1 MSQTNGVANGVPGA
15 QVPNKASEIGWTFV
29 PQYYTCMNQDPSRLH
44 CFYTKKSTLVHADE
58 KEDAQPSFGQQEI
71 HQRLQALNFENTKVY
86 VSTVD
91 SQASAD
97 GGIIIQVI
105 GELSNR
111 GGNWRKFSQTFFLAQ
126 QPNGYYVLN
135 DIFRYLSDDDDD
147 ESTAA
152 DEAQPV
158 AEQPVH
164 DAAPAVPQPAQE
176 VPTPA
181 AAPAVPEAKPAPA
194 IPEAASAP
202 AQVAAAA
209 PAADAAAAPALA
221 QQQPSARKTWANLA
235 ATGAG
240 KWSSAPAPAGGK
252 PAGGKPPAATA
263 TPVAAAQPAAAGA
276 GAKPA
281 RAAQAGGAAGA
292 VPAAQ
297 VFVKN
302 VAPEHAAND
311 VLKQALESQF
321 GATKECQVNA
331 TKGFAFV
338 EFTTSEAARK
348 ALAAGSLQVGASAV
362 QIEKRRGGGERG
374 GAPRGRGGHRGGRG
388 AHAAA

>member
-1 MSQTNGVANGVPGA
+1 MSQTNGVANGVSGT

-135 DIFRYLSDDDDD
+135 DIFRYLSDDEDED
-147 ESTAA
+147 ESAA
-152 DEAQPV
+152 AEEAQPV

-164 DAAPAVPQPAQE
+164 DAALAAPQPAQ
-176 VPTPA
+176 VAPTPT
-181 AAPAVPEAKPAPA
+181 AAPVVPDVKPAPA
-194 IPEAASAP
+194 IAEAASAP
-202 AQVAAAA
+202 AQVAPAASASEPAAA
-209 PAADAAAAPALA
+209 PAPA
-221 QQQPSARKTWANLA
+221 QQQQPARKTWANLA

-252 PAGGKPPAATA
+252 PAAAPAASA
-263 TPVAAAQPAAAGA
+263 TAAQPAAAAGA

-281 RAAQAGGAAGA
+281 RGAQAGGAAGA
-292 VPAAQ
+292 VPGAQ

-302 VAPEHAAND
+302 VAPELAAND
-311 VLKQALESQF
+311 ALKQALEAQF

-331 TKGFAFV
+331 AKGFAFV
-338 EFTTSEAARK
+338 EFTAPEAARK
-348 ALAAGSLQVGASAV
+348 ALAAGSLQVGASTV
-362 QIEKRRGGGERG
+362 QIEKRRGPAERG

>member
-164 DAAPAVPQPAQE
+164 DTTPAVPQPAQG

-181 AAPAVPEAKPAPA
+181 AAAAVPESKPAPA

-209 PAADAAAAPALA
+209 PAADAAAAAARHSSSRRRARLGPTWRRRA
-221 QQQPSARKTWANLA
+221 QASGRLRQRLPVASLLA
-235 ATGAG
+235 A
-240 KWSSAPAPAGGK
+240 SPSRRPPRLSRLRSLPPQVPVRSRRVRK
-252 PAGGKPPAATA
+252 PGS
-263 TPVAAAQPAAAGA
+263 
-276 GAKPA
+276 
-281 RAAQAGGAAGA
+281 AAGA
-292 VPAAQ
+292 VR
-297 VFVKN
+297 
-302 VAPEHAAND
+302 
-311 VLKQALESQF
+311 L
-321 GATKECQVNA
+321 
-331 TKGFAFV
+331 
-338 EFTTSEAARK
+338 
-348 ALAAGSLQVGASAV
+348 
-362 QIEKRRGGGERG
+362 RRCS
-374 GAPRGRGGHRGGRG
+374 
-388 AHAAA
+388 